1 MDIYGT
7 ATTAITQLIQV
18 AIFIKGVISDM
29 RSYEED
35 RATIQLKLD
44 LQLVSLEMFYRRLLD
59 KEGGLLIKKPP
70 LSERATN
77 AICGLLIKMNGVL
90 AEYSEIISRYDLRSD
105 LAVPTDADDNNNSS
119 TAVDE
124 RRFTEWK
131 NRGLKQVRE
140 KWKNLKLKGFHWA
153 LFDRERL
160 LAVLSSYKEW
170 SDNLR
175 DLMQHFAQEAMYEM
189 ADAGVAGLSLAANA
203 GLESVAKR
211 QKVAAEP
218 HAPDGF
224 AELGGEIVDEASRSD
239 GFQLA
244 RWVRADSSSRVM
256 VEYRDYPAGLLEDD
270 LDPEGIMDLKQP
282 IRDLAWLLQNSS
294 FADSDANAEQVE
306 QPLIYSL
313 QCIGYQDQVDKKRF
327 ALIYQLPFSVADQ
340 PESKAP
346 LLLTLHERILQIEM
360 KTKHPQKPP
369 LGSRFEIAYCISLS
383 LSNIHGSRWLHKNI
397 SSQGILLFQ
406 REEKGI
412 RPLQPGFS
420 GRGCL
425 AFLNDWEY
433 ARPMDSRT
441 HMRGDFDAVRNLYR
455 HPDRQGA
462 PGREFARKHD
472 IYALGVVLLEI
483 GMWRTMPQLFASR
496 IKDAQRTGKLPR
508 AKDVYQALLSLAQIS
523 LANEM
528 GSNYSAAVIACLKG
542 DFAQSSDV
550 DFSLDFREKVIDRMS
565 IGLKL

>member
-7 ATTAITQLIQV
+7 ASTAIAQLIHV

-35 RATIQLKLD
+35 RVTIQLRLD
-44 LQLVSLEMFYRRLLD
+44 LQLVSLEMFHRRLLHRKD
-59 KEGGLLIKKPP
+59 GLLIRDPP

-77 AICGLLIKMNGVL
+77 AICGLLLRMNGVL
-90 AEYSEIISRYDLRSD
+90 AEYSEIVSRYDLRSD
-105 LAVPTDADDNNNSS
+105 LAVPVDVNGSME
-119 TAVDE
+119 DE
-124 RRFTEWK
+124 RLFAEWK
-131 NRGLKQVRE
+131 SRGINRVRE
-140 KWKNLKLKGFHWA
+140 KWKSLKLKGFHWA

-170 SDNLR
+170 ADNLR
-175 DLMQHFAQEAMYEM
+175 DLMQHFAQEAIYDLAE
-189 ADAGVAGLSLAANA
+189 AGGFVGLSVVKGT

-211 QKVAAEP
+211 QKIVAEP
-218 HAPDGF
+218 HAPAGF
-224 AELGGEIVDEASRSD
+224 EELDGEILDEKSQSD

-244 RWVRADSSSRVM
+244 CWVRADASLKVM

-270 LDPEGIMDLKQP
+270 LEPEEIIELKQP

-294 FADSDANAEQVE
+294 FADSNANAEEAE

-313 QCIGYQDQVDKKRF
+313 QCIGYQDQVDRRRF
-327 ALIYQLPFSVADQ
+327 ALIHQLPFSVDDQ
-340 PESKAP
+340 AEGRAP
-346 LLLTLHERILQIEM
+346 TLLTLHERIIQKDI
-360 KTKHPQKPP
+360 KTKMPQKLP
-369 LGSRFEIAYCISLS
+369 LGSRFEIAYCIALS

-397 SSQGILLFQ
+397 WSQGILLFQ

-425 AFLNDWEY
+425 AFLNDWGY
-433 ARPMDSRT
+433 ARPMDGRT
-441 HMRGDFDAVRNLYR
+441 QMHGDFDAVRNLYR

-462 PGREFARKHD
+462 PGREFAHKHD

-483 GMWRTMPQLFASR
+483 GMWRTMSQLFASR
-496 IKDAQRTGKLPR
+496 IKEAQHTGKLPK
-508 AKDVYQALLSLAQIS
+508 AKEVYEALLSLAQ
-523 LANEM
+523 LYLPNEM
-528 GSNYSAAVIACLKG
+528 GNNFSAAVIACLKG
-542 DFAQSSDV
+542 DFGQSSEL

-565 IGLKL
+565 MGLKL